1 MKGGGILF
9 NKFKKIF
16 LRKQQNEETDRYII
30 VQNDEINEDLKQHIN
45 ALEKLGERY
54 SKDLENEYKSKF
66 ESDGKKNLK
75 IWVCR
80 DIDGDQIQGLTS
92 DQCLEGEYRSQI
104 AINYDGFTDEEDAY
118 VYYIKLWGFSRGRK
132 SIGGL
137 YDLSKYNLK
146 KEIEDTLSEVLK
158 AT

>member
-1 MKGGGILF
+1 MIGGRILF
-9 NKFKKIF
+9 NKLKNFF
-16 LRKQQNEETDRYII
+16 WSNQRDEETDRYII
-30 VQNDEINEDLKQHIN
+30 VQNEEINEDLKQHIN
-45 ALEKLGERY
+45 ALERLGERY
-54 SKDLENEYKSKF
+54 SKDLESEYKSKF

-75 IWVCR
+75 VWVCR

-118 VYYIKLWGFSRGRK
+118 VYYIQLWGCSRGRK

-137 YDLSKYNLK
+137 YDLSKYDLK

-158 AT
+158 ET

>member
-9 NKFKKIF
+9 NKLKKIF
-16 LRKQQNEETDRYII
+16 LSKQQNEEKNRYII

-80 DIDGDQIQGLTS
+80 DIDGDQMPGLTS

-118 VYYIKLWGFSRGRK
+118 VYYIKLWGCSRGRK
-132 SIGGL
+132 SIGGF
-137 YDLSKYNLK
+137 YDLSKYDLK

-158 AT
+158 ET